1 MKMTHSVY
9 YLIEL
14 LILTGGFYIV
24 FLLGYSIRLQLAALL
39 AVLFIY
45 TVSGILHHKVHHNL
59 HKKIMIEYILISLV
73 ILSIFI
79 FLNVGRL

>member
-1 MKMTHSVY
+1 MRISHNIY

-24 FLLGYSIRLQLAALL
+24 FLLGYSVRLQLAGLIAILL
-39 AVLFIY
+39 IY
-45 TVSGILHHKVHHNL
+45 TTSGILHHKVHHNL